1 MIYIVDDSNC
11 AAYEDQIETLLD
23 HAGDSVPSKTG
34 AELRATAYLLGLDR
48 HGELICGVRAERWRG
63 AGNWHGNIV
72 SLEQARNVY
81 RACEFNGWFVSTAI
95 AKQQMLD
102 EEEGRLLVAVLEY
115 GLSLGLTT
123 ASLRCTP
130 SFSKIAARLGLCA
143 GKSRARAGA
152 RNTQSDNPDL
162 CLDVSHSVA
171 DSLRELCS
179 VWGPVLRYEAV
190 PPPYA
195 ANENASLCAG

>member
-11 AAYEDQIETLLD
+11 AAYEEQIETLLA
-23 HAGDSVPSKTG
+23 HTGDSMRSRAG
-34 AELRATAYLLGLDR
+34 AELRATTYLLGLDR

-63 AGNWHGNIV
+63 PGNWQGNVV
-72 SLEQARNVY
+72 SLEQARSVY
-81 RACEFNGWFVSTAI
+81 RACEFNGWFVSTTI
-95 AKQQMLD
+95 GKQQMLD
-102 EEEGRLLVAVLEY
+102 EEEARLLVAVLEY
-115 GLSLGLTT
+115 GLSLGLAS

-130 SFSKIAARLGLCA
+130 SFSKMIARLGLCA

-152 RNTQSDNPDL
+152 RNARHSNPDL
-162 CLDVSHSVA
+162 YLEVSHSVA

-179 VWGPVLRYEAV
+179 VCGPVLRYEAV

-195 ANENASLCAG
+195 ANENASLCVG